1 MRKNKTGSNSLR
13 GENTLEM
20 KLKEGCATRF
30 VEQVEQSLSETLAV
44 RRIYI
49 RVGKEDGQ

>member
-1 MRKNKTGSNSLR
+1 
-13 GENTLEM
+13 M